1 MFSMDRS
8 RPPRPSGPKPGSL
21 PDVLRRARS
30 EAIALRHEFIG
41 PEHVLLALTGVDA
54 GFLARAGAPAGAVR
68 DRLRETLTRG
78 TAAAPAGDL
87 PFTSRFRKVMELAA
101 REAQAAGRNVRA
113 SDVLFGIAAEE
124 GNVGAVVLRELGIT
138 PDTVRLAALD
148 AEVADGL
155 LHLKIDEQSERSIFE
170 QIVDGVQEAVATG
183 KLRPGERLP
192 SVRRLADR
200 LDVAP
205 GTVARAYGELEGRG
219 VVVTDGARGTRVAE
233 RTAARGP
240 AEALDGL
247 LKPVVIAAFHMGAT
261 LADLTA
267 ALQRVSRGILE
278 GGGPAE

>member
-1 MFSMDRS
+1 MFSMGRS
-8 RPPRPSGPKPGSL
+8 RPPRPSAARPGSL

-30 EAIALRHEFIG
+30 EAISLRHDTIG
-41 PEHVLLALTGVDA
+41 PEHVLLALTGIDA
-54 GFLARAGAPAGAVR
+54 GFFARAGAPAGAVR
-68 DRLRETLTRG
+68 DRLRETLMRG
-78 TAAAPAGDL
+78 TASAPAGDL

-124 GNVGAVVLRELGIT
+124 RNAGAVVLRELGIT
-138 PDTVRLAALD
+138 PDSVRRAAVD

-183 KLRPGERLP
+183 ELRAGERLP

-205 GTVARAYGELEGRG
+205 GTVARAYGELESRG

-233 RTAARGP
+233 RTASPDR

-247 LKPVVIAAFHMGAT
+247 LKPVVVAAFHMGAT
-261 LADLTA
+261 LRDLRDS
-267 ALQRVSRGILE
+267 LDRVSHGILD
-278 GGGPAE
+278 PDAD